1 MLSIKLAD
9 YGVGNLHSLK
19 KALEICGAKVTVVSD
34 MKELLDAECIAF
46 PGVGAFDRTVEKL
59 LPYRDDIARMLKDGT
74 PCIGI
79 CIGAQIMFEGSD
91 EGTSPGLGIMK
102 GRVVR
107 MKAQRVPHMGWNV
120 VDTEDPIMDGVDN
133 GYFYFA
139 NSYHADP
146 AEKDVIKGTTDY
158 EDIRFPT
165 LFRKY
170 NTVGS
175 QFHPEKS
182 STSGLKVLKNFIRF
196 AEDC

>member
-1 MLSIKLAD
+1 MLKISLAD

-19 KALEICGAKVTVVSD
+19 KALEICGAEVTVVSD
-34 MKELLDAECIAF
+34 MKDLRDAECIAF

-59 LPYRDDIARMLKDGT
+59 LPYRDDISKMLKDGT

-107 MKAQRVPHMGWNV
+107 MKAERVPHMGWNV

-133 GYFYFA
+133 RYFYFA

-146 AEKDVIKGTTDY
+146 SEKDVIKGTTGY
-158 EDIRFPT
+158 EGIRFPT

-182 STSGLKVLKNFIRF
+182 STSGLKVLENFIRF

>member
-133 GYFYFA
+133 RYFYFA

-146 AEKDVIKGTTDY
+146 AEKDVIKGTTGY

>member
-19 KALEICGAKVTVVSD
+19 KALEICGAEVTVVSD

-133 GYFYFA
+133 RYFYFA

-146 AEKDVIKGTTDY
+146 AEKEVIKGTTGY